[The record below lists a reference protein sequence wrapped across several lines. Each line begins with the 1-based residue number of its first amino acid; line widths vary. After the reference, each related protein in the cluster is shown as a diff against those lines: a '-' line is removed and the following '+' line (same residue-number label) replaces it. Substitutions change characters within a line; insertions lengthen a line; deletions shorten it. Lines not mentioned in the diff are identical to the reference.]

1 MSMDDPE
8 IRVLVVNAGSSTLKL
23 AVLDD
28 GSTPVVERTIDPW
41 DGEDT
46 SEIGEVLA
54 AATGGPIDA
63 VGHRVVHGGPD
74 LRQAVLIDD
83 EVAARLQELVELAP
97 LHQARSLQGI
107 SAVRRVLPSTPAVAC
122 FDTTFH
128 TTLAAAASTYA
139 VPEAWRDRWPIRR
152 YGFHGLS
159 HAYAVGRAG
168 ELGAGPR
175 VVSCHLGSGA
185 SLCASRDGR
194 AVDTTMGFTPLEGLV
209 MATRSGTVD
218 PGLVL
223 WLVRVGGL
231 AAEEVEQGLENRAGL
246 AGLGGG
252 SGDMRELLAA
262 VDDGDDRAMLAL
274 DVYVHRLRRELG
286 AMSGVLSGLDVL
298 VFTGGIGEGSA
309 VVRARATAELGYLGV
324 AIDPAANQA
333 ASGDADITAS
343 GAPARTLVVTARED
357 LEIAHQT
364 RAAIRGGPA
373 RS

>member
-1 MSMDDPE
+1 MDDDSG

-23 AVLDD
+23 SVL
-28 GSTPVVERTIDPW
+28 GTASTDPAVERTIDPW

-54 AATGGPIDA
+54 AAGPIDA

-74 LRQAVLIDD
+74 LQRAVLIDD
-83 EVAARLQELVELAP
+83 GIAARLESLVELAP
-97 LHQARSLQGI
+97 LHQPRSLQG
-107 SAVRRVLPSTPAVAC
+107 VRTVRSLLPDTPAVAC

-128 TTLAAAASTYA
+128 ATLSAAASTYA
-139 VPEAWRDRWPIRR
+139 VPGDWRDRWPIRR

-159 HAYAVGRAG
+159 HAYAVGRAC
-168 ELGAGPR
+168 ELGPGLR

-185 SLCASRDGR
+185 SLCAARDGR

-231 AAEEVEQGLENRAGL
+231 AAEEVEQGLEHHAGL

-252 SGDMRELLAA
+252 TGDMRELLTA
-262 VDDGDDRAMLAL
+262 VDCGDQRAGLAL
-274 DVYVHRLRRELG
+274 DVYIHRLRREIG
-286 AMSGVLSGLDVL
+286 AMSGVLDGLDVL
-298 VFTGGIGEGSA
+298 VFTAGVGERSP
-309 VVRARATAELGYLGV
+309 VVRARATADLGYLGV
-324 AIDPAANQA
+324 AIDAAANEA
-333 ASGDADITAS
+333 AAGDADITAE
-343 GAPARTLVVTARED
+343 GARARTLVVTARED

-364 RAAIRGGPA
+364 RAVITGEPA
-373 RS
+373 HP